1 MLRSKTALRMER
13 TEKMTEA
20 MGTEG
25 RQATLPR
32 LSVTHLEERGS
43 LQGMVRIPRTI
54 RKSSRTSRKEV
65 SQIISGEDLLFVPS
79 CIGAS
84 TEPQMDLISCA
95 LCSSFLYSLLSLE
108 VCLGDSIS
116 RR

>member
-25 RQATLPR
+25 RQATLPK

-54 RKSSRTSRKEV
+54 RKSSRTSRKEL
-65 SQIISGEDLLFVPS
+65 SQILVERTCCSYPAVS
-79 CIGAS
+79 
-84 TEPQMDLISCA
+84 EPPRSH
-95 LCSSFLYSLLSLE
+95 
-108 VCLGDSIS
+108 
-116 RR
+116 RWT

>member
-1 MLRSKTALRMER
+1 MER

-54 RKSSRTSRKEV
+54 RKSSRTSRKE
-65 SQIISGEDLLFVPS
+65 FK
-79 CIGAS
+79 
-84 TEPQMDLISCA
+84 
-95 LCSSFLYSLLSLE
+95 Y
-108 VCLGDSIS
+108 
-116 RR
+116 

>member
-1 MLRSKTALRMER
+1 MER

-65 SQIISGEDLLFVPS
+65 SQILVER
-79 CIGAS
+79 
-84 TEPQMDLISCA
+84 T
-95 LCSSFLYSLLSLE
+95 
-108 VCLGDSIS
+108 
-116 RR
+116 